1 MASNWAGGGRSAFKG
16 AGQVRWFNPQPI
28 QKKNRRKTSQKPK
41 PVFENAF
48 RGKSH
53 LTLVL
58 PSKSLL
64 KSAPF
69 ARGPVRRPSSKVM
82 CTLVTGMLASPCFF

>member
-1 MASNWAGGGRSAFKG
+1 MAFDWSVGYT
-16 AGQVRWFNPQPI
+16 QPI

-64 KSAPF
+64 KKRALCP
-69 ARGPVRRPSSKVM
+69 GP
-82 CTLVTGMLASPCFF
+82 GASPFLQGHVHSGHGYACLALFF